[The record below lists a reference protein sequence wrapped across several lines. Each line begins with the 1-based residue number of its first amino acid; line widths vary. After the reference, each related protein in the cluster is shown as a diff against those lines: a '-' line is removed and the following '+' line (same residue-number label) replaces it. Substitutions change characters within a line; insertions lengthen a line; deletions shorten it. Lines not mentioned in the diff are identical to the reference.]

1 MNWRWFV
8 LSSDSMENS
17 CHLGNKTLCS
27 FDFET
32 KITSSN
38 SRILLVLVVFYL
50 FFVTPN
56 LGLTCLAQDLC
67 ATAPTGYT
75 RFTPTVNQTT
85 VCSGETVTFD
95 VTGISNFTI
104 YQGYQNQTFSQLSSL
119 PQSNLSSVR
128 LSNPDELDR
137 IVTLL
142 LVGQRG
148 TANIIGCINVTV
160 RPMRTPQITYEGC
173 GGEVFLFL
181 DDPTNLALGRLVV
194 DWGDG
199 RTETVD
205 PRTQPIAKQSF
216 STIVPTR
223 IFRISPVTATQCGR
237 EALIEVS
244 MLGRDNYSI
253 LTDLTQDPA
262 VPTQFTLTL
271 NQGSRPA
278 ARGDYGLYIRKENEP
293 FPNIGDFHTIIQPG
307 ENTISV
313 PDEGPYC
320 FVAYRNSFC
329 PNNISNEICQIK
341 LDQVEITSPTTNQ
354 VSWLNTPPD
363 QIRGLLPSIGL
374 DTRVRSSVIIIRK
387 FESKE
392 DIALNK
398 FTETT
403 QGSVSPSWEDRNAAC
418 QKEPCY
424 QIVWRTEGILKSFSA
439 TAQSNFTALS
449 YSNIL
454 CVDRATLPKPPA
466 PDVRVSVVSNQQV
479 HVYADKPTAPW
490 PFELVSFD
498 IQDKINGINQFPWND
513 PAAQPAQA
521 SFCYQVRVQDECL
534 IYSEWSEPACTIH
547 LQSLPTNELIWSPQS
562 PFQPGEIDQ
571 YTVFFAENTKNGI
584 EAQFTPVV
592 NRHFPD
598 LDSFEEFADYRIEA
612 ISTTGRASYSNTVRI
627 PLQFKIF
634 IPTAFSPNG
643 DGINDTWGP
652 KGRFINL
659 ETYDL
664 RILNR
669 QSQEIWSTQNPKD
682 IWDGTW
688 QGRRVPLGQ
697 YKFNLKIKTTLESIE
712 KSGNLQ
718 VLY

>member
-1 MNWRWFV
+1 
-8 LSSDSMENS
+8 MENS

-67 ATAPTGYT
+67 AAAPTGYT

-85 VCSGETVTFD
+85 ICSGETVTFD

-119 PQSNLSSVR
+119 PQTNLSSVR

-160 RPMRTPQITYEGC
+160 RPMRTPKVTFESCTNGD
-173 GGEVFLFL
+173 VFIFL
-181 DDPTNLALGRLVV
+181 DDPSNLALGNLTI
-194 DWGDG
+194 DWNDG
-199 RTETVD
+199 TKSTVD
-205 PRTQPIAKQSF
+205 PRIDPLIKKSFPISASID
-216 STIVPTR
+216 SR
-223 IFRISPVTATQCGR
+223 IFSIGPAPGTTCGKS
-237 EALIEVS
+237 APIEVNTRGKS
-244 MLGRDNYSI
+244 NFAI
-253 LTDLTQDPA
+253 LTNLTQDIEDPDIITVDLSNA
-262 VPTQFTLTL
+262 PRGEFDLFIRNWDEAYQDPFT
-271 NQGSRPA
+271 
-278 ARGDYGLYIRKENEP
+278 P
-293 FPNIGDFHTIIQPG
+293 FQTIKAGTNVLDLPKNIG
-307 ENTISV
+307 
-313 PDEGPYC
+313 
-320 FVAYRNSFC
+320 SFC
-329 PNNISNEICQIK
+329 IVANRRKYCPSNITNEICQIK
-341 LDQVEITSPTTNQ
+341 LDEVLVVEVMKNQ
-354 VSWLNTPPD
+354 LNWSAPSAES
-363 QIRGLLPSIGL
+363 IKGLLPSIGE
-374 DTRVRSSVIIIRK
+374 DTKIGSSLVSVQRYDSRAEIGK
-387 FESKE
+387 TAPKDLSPLATSSPYFDSNSSCLKES
-392 DIALNK
+392 
-398 FTETT
+398 
-403 QGSVSPSWEDRNAAC
+403 
-418 QKEPCY
+418 CY
-424 QIVWRTEGILKSFSA
+424 QLVWRTEGILRSPFPDAS
-439 TAQSNFTALS
+439 SPFTALS

-479 HVYADKPTAPW
+479 HLYADKPTAPW

-498 IQDKINGINQFPWND
+498 IQDKINGINQFPWID